1 MLEVY
6 MNSIV
11 ADIMANEVADGVA
24 DGIRQGEQTT
34 DVNTVSKSVV
44 KAESVDVYS
53 RNGLLLKKNVSRN
66 EAMNL
71 PKGVYVIG
79 GEKVLVD

>member
-34 DVNTVSKSVV
+34 DVSSVSKSAI
-44 KAESVDVYS
+44 KAECVDVYS
-53 RNGLLLKKNVSRN
+53 CTGLLLKKGMSRN
-66 EAMNL
+66 EAKNL
-71 PKGVYVIG
+71 PKGVYVID
-79 GEKVLVD
+79 GEKVYIN

>member
-11 ADIMANEVADGVA
+11 ADIMTNEVADGVA

-34 DVNTVSKSVV
+34 DVSSVSKSAI
-44 KAESVDVYS
+44 KAECVDVYS